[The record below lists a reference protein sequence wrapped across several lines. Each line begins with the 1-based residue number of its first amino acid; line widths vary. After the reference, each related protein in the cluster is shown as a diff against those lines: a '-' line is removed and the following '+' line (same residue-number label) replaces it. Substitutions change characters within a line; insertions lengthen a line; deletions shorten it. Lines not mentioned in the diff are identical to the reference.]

1 MTIMCGLD
9 ECVQR
14 PAKIVLSLKA
24 AGVNVGIELIEAAD
38 DVNGTLD
45 LVCVLGG
52 RVL

>member
-1 MTIMCGLD
+1 MCGLD

-14 PAKIVLSLKA
+14 PAEIILVPKA
-24 AGVNVGIELIEAAD
+24 AGVDVGIELIEAAD
-38 DVNGTLD
+38 DINGGLD